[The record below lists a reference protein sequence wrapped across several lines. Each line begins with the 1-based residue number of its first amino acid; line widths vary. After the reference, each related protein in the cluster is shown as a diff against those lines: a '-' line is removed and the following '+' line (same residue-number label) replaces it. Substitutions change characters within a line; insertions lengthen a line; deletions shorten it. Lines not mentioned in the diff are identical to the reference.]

1 MNRGFLSAFFE
12 GVAVKRLSKVDADRK
27 SSNQREV
34 GDSNDGQSLKP
45 ILGNEPRTKPNNN
58 RFNTTYIWLNAE
70 QESITEYGLLSWY
83 DTRRKRKSRDPEWR
97 AYYQRNAVTEIMS
110 EGDTLFLALKKDG
123 SLLFIVVP
131 DGNEQISRMH
141 WLFGLEEQQSLD
153 FLHREYNRSE
163 KGEIDFIARFLLDEI
178 GIEYEDPNANT
189 LDSIIARYKLKF
201 PTTREF
207 SALARNTLPEVDA
220 VGYPDLALISWLN
233 HEEAMFRRMEKKIV
247 SRRIQEG
254 FIFDGEADVD
264 AFIKFSLSVQNR
276 RKSRMGYSLEN
287 HLSALFDI
295 HEISFSAQVKTEKGK
310 KPDYIF
316 PNSDNYFD
324 PSFDTKRLTMLAAK
338 SSCKDR
344 WSQVLPEAER
354 IKQKHLLTLEPAI
367 AEPTTDTMRAS
378 SLQLIVPKEIQRTYK
393 KTQQE
398 WLWNVEDFLNMVK
411 ERQRQARV

>member
-1 MNRGFLSAFFE
+1 MDRGFLSAFFE
-12 GVAVKRLSKVDADRK
+12 GVAVKRLSKVDADSK
-27 SSNQREV
+27 ASNQREV
-34 GDSNDGQSLKP
+34 GDSNDGKSLKP

-83 DTRRKRKSRDPEWR
+83 DTRRKQKNRDPEWR
-97 AYYQRNAVTEIMS
+97 AYYQRNAITDIMT

-131 DGNEQISRMH
+131 YGSEQLTRMY
-141 WLFGLEEQQSLD
+141 WLFGLEEQRSLD
-153 FLHREYNRSE
+153 FLHREYIGSE

-189 LDSIIARYKLKF
+189 LDSIISKFKSKF

-207 SALARNTLPEVDA
+207 SALARNTLPEIDPI
-220 VGYPDLALISWLN
+220 GYPDLALISWLS
-233 HEEAMFRRMEKKIV
+233 HEESMFRRLEKKIV
-247 SRRIQEG
+247 SSRIQEG
-254 FIFDGEADVD
+254 FLSNGEADVD
-264 AFIKFSLSVQNR
+264 SFIKYSLSVQNR

-295 HEISFSAQVKTEKGK
+295 HEIAYSAQTKTEKGK

-316 PNSDNYFD
+316 PSSDRYFD
-324 PSFDTKRLTMLAAK
+324 SSFNVSKLTMLAAK

-367 AEPTTDTMRAS
+367 AEATTDSMRACS
-378 SLQLIVPKEIQRTYK
+378 VQLIVPSEIQLTYK
-393 KTQQE
+393 KPQQK
-398 WLWNVEDFLNMVK
+398 WIWNVEDFLELVK
-411 ERQRQARV
+411 ERQLA